1 MPVVGDDFTGL
12 AFPLGWDWRRLS
24 WLLGC
29 RWLHSNFPRFDHR
42 VARFV
47 HRLDGVMAEHEP
59 DRADVLRLL
68 LEAVLAAGADKGAA
82 IVAPFEPAIAANRE
96 RGELSR
102 FFVAAI
108 ASLADRA
115 APHPIVTAAERCGWS
130 PIPDAFAD
138 LVVEFAILLQYW
150 RDGDSIQLEP
160 LDDDGEPGSPDG
172 PEAPFDE
179 QSDGPYRRTPRPSRS
194 DTSADLERTIVAQ
207 LLRLATEDTASA
219 GVAAANG
226 PTRAEVN
233 RSPRGPSALGTVMR
247 RHDYYLRI
255 LAVMDH
261 HNPATG
267 RLYAAYAD
275 TCDPVHRDSVEQ
287 AVLAAFADAP
297 SDRRIYA
304 LLGAATRRWVAGDE
318 AGCARL
324 ATAAFAA
331 LDPDRDRDAAS
342 FAAGAIVLATA
353 RRDPWAAHPWA
364 LRVAALNDREHP
376 LARIGVAEALVELC
390 EARGDSLGRTRA
402 AATLDALAAEYA
414 PEVPRARVGRAF
426 AMEPEAPVF
435 RRFEDV
441 AADLGEGRLAGA
453 YERLCVKL
461 GDLVETRP
469 LPDVLDRLRAD
480 LAQVSAAID
489 RVPGRL
495 PDVHEASVAAT
506 IAAWLCG
513 AIAELYAG
521 EGDEARWEEFKRR
534 QFELQDEY
542 AAAPEPE
549 VPDARGGGD
558 DRDDRFERLIRCIGA
573 ECRGRGAARRIE
585 QEIARAIADAEEAL
599 ADGRVRQARFW
610 AARAEVLR
618 ARSRGAGPGRPP

>member
-42 VARFV
+42 FARFV
-47 HRLDGVMAEHEP
+47 HRLDRVMAEHEP

-68 LEAVLAAGADKGAA
+68 LEAVLAAGADTGAA

-138 LVVEFAILLQYW
+138 LVVDFSILLQYW
-150 RDGDSIQLEP
+150 RDGDSTQLEP
-160 LDDDGEPGSPDG
+160 LDGDGEPGPSDG

-179 QSDGPYRRTPRPSRS
+179 ESDAPYRRTPRPSRS

-207 LLRLATEDTASA
+207 LLRLATEYTARA

-226 PTRAEVN
+226 PTRTEVN
-233 RSPRGPSALGTVMR
+233 RPRRGPSALGTVMR

-255 LAVMDH
+255 LALMDH
-261 HNPATG
+261 RNPATG

-287 AVLAAFADAP
+287 AVLGAFADAP
-297 SDRRIYA
+297 SDRRIHA

-318 AGCARL
+318 EACARL
-324 ATAAFAA
+324 ATEAFAA

-342 FAAGAIVLATA
+342 FAAGAIVLAKG
-353 RRDPWAAHPWA
+353 RRDPWATHPWA
-364 LRVAALNDREHP
+364 C
-376 LARIGVAEALVELC
+376 G
-390 EARGDSLGRTRA
+390 S
-402 AATLDALAAEYA
+402 
-414 PEVPRARVGRAF
+414 
-426 AMEPEAPVF
+426 
-435 RRFEDV
+435 RR
-441 AADLGEGRLAGA
+441 
-453 YERLCVKL
+453 
-461 GDLVETRP
+461 
-469 LPDVLDRLRAD
+469 
-480 LAQVSAAID
+480 
-489 RVPGRL
+489 
-495 PDVHEASVAAT
+495 
-506 IAAWLCG
+506 
-513 AIAELYAG
+513 
-521 EGDEARWEEFKRR
+521 
-534 QFELQDEY
+534 
-542 AAAPEPE
+542 
-549 VPDARGGGD
+549 
-558 DRDDRFERLIRCIGA
+558 
-573 ECRGRGAARRIE
+573 
-585 QEIARAIADAEEAL
+585 
-599 ADGRVRQARFW
+599 
-610 AARAEVLR
+610 
-618 ARSRGAGPGRPP
+618 